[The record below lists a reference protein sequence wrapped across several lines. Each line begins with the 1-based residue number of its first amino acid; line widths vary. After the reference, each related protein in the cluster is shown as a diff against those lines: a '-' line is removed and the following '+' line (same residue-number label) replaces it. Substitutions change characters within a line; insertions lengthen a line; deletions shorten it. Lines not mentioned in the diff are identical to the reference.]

1 VIFVSQIF
9 LFWFLPA
16 VLGVYFLL
24 PKRARSLWLTLA
36 SYVFYGWW
44 RPDFVGLMLFSTLVD
59 FVAGAR
65 IGAANDAIAA
75 SAEPAARTAA
85 ERARKRWLLLSITV
99 NLGLLGYFK
108 YFNFGVDSL
117 NALLA
122 PLGVAPLAAA
132 KIILP
137 VGISFYTFQTMS
149 YSIDIYRGHARP
161 LKSWIDF
168 ACFVSLFP
176 QLVAGPIVRYQ
187 ELADQLLER
196 THTKDKFARGA
207 FLFQV
212 GFLKKLLVADSV
224 ALVADKVFA
233 LAEPSAAEAWLGAL
247 AYTFQIYFDFSGYSD
262 MAIGLGLLF
271 GFEFPVNFD
280 SPYKSRSITEF
291 WRRWHI
297 TLSTWLR
304 DYLYIP
310 LGGNRRGP
318 ARTYVNLAA
327 TMLLGGLWHGAAWT
341 FVAWGAYQGAWL
353 AFERWMGKR
362 SLYGFLPA
370 FGQQLVT
377 LAIVAVG
384 WVFFRATSMEGALRM
399 LQAMAGLGADRELA
413 LGFRL
418 DNLQTL
424 ALVGAPLV
432 ALLLPNSQQLAEHG
446 AGLGTVAARVVTACA
461 FPLAVCHLFFVSYS
475 PFLYFQF

>member
-1 VIFVSQIF
+1 LDRLRLLRIAVSAARGRSDRA
-9 LFWFLPA
+9 LP
-16 VLGVYFLL
+16 
-24 PKRARSLWLTLA
+24 
-36 SYVFYGWW
+36 
-44 RPDFVGLMLFSTLVD
+44 
-59 FVAGAR
+59 GAR
-65 IGAANDAIAA
+65 R
-75 SAEPAARTAA
+75 PTARA
-85 ERARKRWLLLSITV
+85 
-99 NLGLLGYFK
+99 
-108 YFNFGVDSL
+108 
-117 NALLA
+117 
-122 PLGVAPLAAA
+122 
-132 KIILP
+132 
-137 VGISFYTFQTMS
+137 
-149 YSIDIYRGHARP
+149 HA
-161 LKSWIDF
+161 
-168 ACFVSLFP
+168 
-176 QLVAGPIVRYQ
+176 
-187 ELADQLLER
+187 
-196 THTKDKFARGA
+196 KDKFARGA